1 MNGDKT
7 MKVREVI
14 ETLTKNYKLNDEV
27 FITWWDK
34 DVAESYTG
42 ESITNTQ
49 WEYITEQL
57 DNDEHLFTSVAEAIH
72 EYHDHEV
79 TA

>member
-1 MNGDKT
+1 
-7 MKVREVI
+7 MKVNEVI
-14 ETLTKNYKLNDEV
+14 ETLTKNYKLDDEV

-42 ESITNTQ
+42 EAITNTQ

-57 DNDEHLFTSVAEAIH
+57 DNDEYLFTGVAEAIE
-72 EYHDHEV
+72 EYLNNEIKE
-79 TA
+79 